1 MSKYNRPTG
10 TKNFV
15 TADQLIASGVTT
27 AAKISIEQPKNSAVV
42 ESKVIVSDKAVITKK
57 LTEDGKTVTKKKVHE
72 QAKPA
77 SAPKRKYRSV
87 NKLGTS
93 EVNVDE
99 VPDDRI
105 ICFKNLKF
113 HYNLTERKEGKE
125 VPCEDCDRSERKCS
139 SLHYEQLERKGKH
152 K

>member
-1 MSKYNRPTG
+1 MMSKYNRPTG

-27 AAKISIEQPKNSAVV
+27 AAKISIEQPTKSSAAV
-42 ESKVIVSDKAVITKK
+42 ESKVIVSDKAVITKVV
-57 LTEDGKTVTKKKVHE
+57 TQEGKTVTKKKVHTE
-72 QAKPA
+72 SKPA

-93 EVNVDE
+93 DVNVDE

-125 VPCEDCDRSERKCS
+125 IPCEDCDRTDRKCS
-139 SLHYEQLERKGKH
+139 SLHYEQLERKG
-152 K
+152 